1 MRVTRRT
8 YAVLAVLAIGLL
20 LPSMSARA
28 AKIQIEYWRYTFKSR
43 VDAMNAL
50 IQQFE
55 VANPDIEV
63 KQVTVPVRKLQNTG
77 GRGSHGGRGTR
88 CGAAVLWLAR

>member
-28 AKIQIEYWRYTFKSR
+28 AKTQIEYWQYTFKSR

-55 VANPDIEV
+55 AANPDIEV
-63 KQVTVPVRKLQNTG
+63 KQVTGPVRKLQNTG

-88 CGAAVLWLAR
+88 CGAAGLWLAR

>member
-28 AKIQIEYWRYTFKSR
+28 AKTQIEYWQYTFKSR

-55 VANPDIEV
+55 AANPDIEV
-63 KQVTVPVRKLQNTG
+63 KQVTVPYANFR
-77 GRGSHGGRGTR
+77 TR
-88 CGAAVLWLAR
+88 VAAAVTAGEGPDVVQLCVWLAR